1 MRQPRDMRAAAGNW
15 IPASGSLQVER
26 RFPHVVS
33 CCRGRMA
40 WIRGSYVMV
49 GLAVGDNRGPSYAMD
64 APLFLN
70 PSPLGRNRA

>member
-1 MRQPRDMRAAAGNW
+1 
-15 IPASGSLQVER
+15 
-26 RFPHVVS
+26 
-33 CCRGRMA
+33 MA